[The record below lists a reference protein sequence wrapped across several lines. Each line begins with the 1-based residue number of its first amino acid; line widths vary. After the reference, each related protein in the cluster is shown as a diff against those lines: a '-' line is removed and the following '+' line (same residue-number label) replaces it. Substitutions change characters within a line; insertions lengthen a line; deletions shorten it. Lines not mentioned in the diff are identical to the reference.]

1 MIGKIN
7 PVFGL
12 PARKRI
18 AGQIM
23 RVGQVVGIGQK
34 RPESRPIIGN
44 ATGGN
49 AAIIHPVIARA
60 RPMRIVRSVSPRA

>member
-1 MIGKIN
+1 MVGKIN

-12 PARKRI
+12 PAKRI

-23 RVGQVVGIGQK
+23 RSREGGQYWQ
-34 RPESRPIIGN
+34 RPESRPLLEQHRRKCRHNQFLIG
-44 ATGGN
+44 
-49 AAIIHPVIARA
+49 RA

>member
-34 RPESRPIIGN
+34 RPESRPWEY
-44 ATGGN
+44 TGEM
-49 AAIIHPVIARA
+49 P
-60 RPMRIVRSVSPRA
+60 P